1 VLLRFYLPSL
11 FLSLPISSRKP
22 ICIAEL
28 FAKFWLLVSQG
39 CDKADDADPIAN
51 DPASCFTAAITA
63 QLSQLSSLGNT
74 QNPLSLP
81 LGVADSP
88 PQVSSL
94 ASHPAAA
101 SAVTAHLAHAPAAPA
116 LSTALET
123 GALANAG
130 LHPMHALLA
139 LMQSPG
145 KLVNHSRTRF
155 TRSFLHVC
163 HTRGRVSVCVSRC
176 AIAFLQVQLA
186 GHMATQARTARARR
200 TDRRI
205 DR

>member
-1 VLLRFYLPSL
+1 
-11 FLSLPISSRKP
+11 
-22 ICIAEL
+22 
-28 FAKFWLLVSQG
+28 
-39 CDKADDADPIAN
+39 
-51 DPASCFTAAITA
+51 
-63 QLSQLSSLGNT
+63 
-74 QNPLSLP
+74 
-81 LGVADSP
+81 VADSP

-145 KLVNHSRTRF
+145 KLV
-155 TRSFLHVC
+155 
-163 HTRGRVSVCVSRC
+163 
-176 AIAFLQVQLA
+176 QLA
-186 GHMATQARTARARR
+186 GHMATQAGTGGATLSAASGSPVDL
-200 TDRRI
+200 THGPKQLQLQPAQAAGVALG
-205 DR
+205 